1 VDDGTE
7 MADLDPFLS
16 ISEEGGC
23 ISDAEQDQLQQLDD
37 NSLSPDLNST
47 THLIEASTL

>member
-1 VDDGTE
+1 

-23 ISDAEQDQLQQLDD
+23 ISDVDQDQLQQMDD